1 MASVR
6 TKTHLT
12 NGQVYN
18 WLKELPS
25 RKWKDICDGFQEKMS
40 SFECKCKS
48 LYNSVIRVEKRV
60 KLLKQNKSK
69 NKSVELYFKEKFNIP
84 IKQSHLDRPLN
95 ASMTEKEKQLKM
107 ELNHT
112 NIENKTLKRKL
123 EKIEVKAEQ
132 LEVVEQQCVDALD
145 ELQKLRND
153 TSRIVKRK
161 DDDLVETKKA
171 LAI

>member
-6 TKTHLT
+6 TETHLT

-25 RKWKDICDGFQEKMS
+25 RKWKNICDGFH
-40 SFECKCKS
+40 
-48 LYNSVIRVEKRV
+48 EKRV

-84 IKQSHLDRPLN
+84 IKQSHLDRSLN

-112 NIENKTLKRKL
+112 NIENKTIKRKL
-123 EKIEVKAEQ
+123 EKIEVKEEQ
-132 LEVVEQQCVDALD
+132 LEVVGQQYVDALD
-145 ELQKLRND
+145 ELQKL
-153 TSRIVKRK
+153 K
-161 DDDLVETKKA
+161 
-171 LAI
+171 